1 MLQTINL
8 NNNVE
13 RELALEA
20 QGYRRTRRWI
30 GDHQQAEHNGWY
42 QAKRNQRIFSIDYGS
57 EIAQRKA
64 EKPCQG
70 SQETIFSRIGDL
82 FGSRYQ
88 QLGKIQQGS
97 AADC

>member
-30 GDHQQAEHNGWY
+30 GDHQGAEQNGHY
-42 QAKRNQRIFSIDYGS
+42 QAKRNDRVFSSDYGS
-57 EIAQRKA
+57 EIAQLKA
-64 EKPCQG
+64 AKSRQG
-70 SQETIFSRIGDL
+70 SQETIFSWIGNL

-88 QLGKIQQGS
+88 QLSRMQQGN